1 MRRLLSLPSAL
12 PRCRSCPTT
21 LARSSITGTHGR
33 HFGSLPE
40 HRHELNATEQP
51 KGPEELL
58 AVLGRLGRQGLHAQL
73 LWEVDRAQQAG
84 TMDRR
89 HYNAAVRSTLEPPPQ
104 PHLQPDPHSP
114 PPPLQIR
121 GLVSLGAPHEEALR
135 LLPRMGADGIEP
147 NRTSYTVQLLRLSPE
162 PKPEPEEPEPEPEPE
177 PADAEPEPEPEPEP
191 ASGGAVRARQRRA
204 LGGGGAASDGDG
216 GRRLRARVRRLHPR
230 HRRARTARG
239 MAHRARTFGLAGR
252 AAGGSATHA
261 RAPPR
266 PWQLAGAALQLL
278 REMTS
283 RGISPDLV
291 SSVASLR

>member
-84 TMDRR
+84 AMDRR
-89 HYNAAVRSTLEPPPQ
+89 HYNAAVSSHLEPPPQ
-104 PHLQPDPHSP
+104 PNLQPDPHSP

-135 LLPRMGADGIEP
+135 LLQRMGQDREAEFLFTEIIEP
-147 NRTSYTVQLLRLSPE
+147 EKQPFIDAVTPLLKE
-162 PKPEPEEPEPEPEPE
+162 QGE
-177 PADAEPEPEPEPEP
+177 
-191 ASGGAVRARQRRA
+191 A
-204 LGGGGAASDGDG
+204 LGVADEVNYLLES
-216 GRRLRARVRRLHPR
+216 
-230 HRRARTARG
+230 
-239 MAHRARTFGLAGR
+239 
-252 AAGGSATHA
+252 GSKF
-261 RAPPR
+261 
-266 PWQLAGAALQLL
+266 
-278 REMTS
+278 
-283 RGISPDLV
+283 
-291 SSVASLR
+291 